1 VFPGIGF
8 SGPLAPE
15 PRRAFVVA
23 SMLVV
28 VRLAARAAAQGI
40 TSGPVALIVTG
51 DTGLML
57 IFALFVVT
65 AIYLRRRTDV
75 HRRLMLLASIAIVGP
90 AIVRLPGAEAL
101 VPISVYRNSHY
112 SPL

>member
-8 SGPLAPE
+8 SGPLAQE
-15 PRRAFVVA
+15 PRRA
-23 SMLVV
+23 SLWLRCWVV
-28 VRLAARAAAQGI
+28 VRLVARAAAQGI

-65 AIYLRRRTDV
+65 AMYLHRRTDV
-75 HRRLMLLASIAIVGP
+75 HRVLH
-90 AIVRLPGAEAL
+90 GAAAL
-101 VPISVYRNSHY
+101 TV
-112 SPL
+112 